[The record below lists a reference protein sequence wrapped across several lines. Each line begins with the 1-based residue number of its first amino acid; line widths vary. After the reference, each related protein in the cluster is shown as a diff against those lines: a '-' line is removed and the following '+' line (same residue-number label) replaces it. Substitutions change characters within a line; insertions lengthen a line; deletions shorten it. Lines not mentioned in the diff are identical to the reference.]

1 MPEFDTPEP
10 ISVVVEAYVGEIR
23 ITASDRTTTTV
34 DVRAGKKNRDLDS
47 ETVEQTR
54 VDYSAG
60 QLRVRAPRPPLWK
73 QAIIFG
79 RKFGSVEIVI
89 EVPTGS
95 RVQVDTSMGAIRTVG
110 RLGDCRLKSSFG
122 DIWVDTARGL
132 ELSSGMGAISVEH
145 AAGEVDIATSSGS
158 IRIGRIDGSG
168 DIRTSNGSARIGA
181 VTGDLR
187 VKSANGD
194 IAVGTTESG
203 LIAKTANGAIRV
215 DDVVRGSVE
224 VQTAAGVLEVGIRS
238 GTAAMLDAH
247 TSFGSVRNELDVA
260 DRPEP
265 TDETAEVRARTS
277 YGDIIVRRSTAASE

>member
-10 ISVVVEAYVGEIR
+10 MSVFVEAYVGEIR
-23 ITASDRTTTTV
+23 ITASDRTTTAV
-34 DVRAGKKNRDLDS
+34 DVHAGEKKRDVDI
-47 ETVEQTR
+47 ETAEQTR

-95 RVQVDTSMGAIRTVG
+95 RVQVDTVMGAIHTVG
-110 RLGDCRLKSSFG
+110 TLGDCQLKSSFG
-122 DIWVDTARGL
+122 DIRVDAAGAL
-132 ELSSGMGAISVEH
+132 ELSSGMGTIAVERADGALD
-145 AAGEVDIATSSGS
+145 AATASGS
-158 IRIGRIDGSG
+158 VHIGRVHGSA

-181 VTGDLR
+181 VTGELR

-194 IAVGTTESG
+194 IAIGTTESG
-203 LIAKTANGAIRV
+203 VTAKTANGAIRI
-215 DDVVRGSVE
+215 DDVVRGSVALL
-224 VQTAAGVLEVGIRS
+224 TSAGRLEVGIRP
-238 GTAAMLDAH
+238 GTAALLDAH
-247 TSFGSVRNELDVA
+247 TKFGSVRNELDAA
-260 DRPEP
+260 DHPEP

-277 YGDIIVRRSTAASE
+277 YGDIIVRRSTAA